1 MIELGKVKLQGCAR
15 FEFAACQSSE
25 SQTGIVAVE
34 GFYTL
39 SQVTTREQVIDKSR
53 FIAIAVPLT
62 SLVQIEKARQEIRED
77 YPNARHYVYAYRLH
91 DGFIEKASD
100 DGEPQGTGGHPIL
113 DLLQHRNVWNV
124 LLVVVRYFGGVLLG
138 TGGLSRAYGGTAR
151 QVIIETEL
159 KKLALYIV
167 FAVRVPYE
175 WFESLKYQFDQHNWI
190 IKEEEFSEVV
200 KLIVKVPE
208 QEAEFFKKWI
218 DDFTRKQVHYENLR
232 VVWD

>member
-1 MIELGKVKLQGCAR
+1 
-15 FEFAACQSSE
+15 
-25 SQTGIVAVE
+25 VE

-62 SLVQIEKARQEIRED
+62 SLVQIEKAMQEIRED

-91 DGFIEKASD
+91 DGFIEKSSD
-100 DGEPQGTGGHPIL
+100 DGEPQGTGGRPIL

-159 KKLALYIV
+159 KKLALYCV
-167 FAVRVPYE
+167 FALRVPYE
-175 WFESLKYQFDQHNWI
+175 WFEPLKYQFDQHNWI
-190 IKEEEFSEVV
+190 IKKEEFSEVV
-200 KLIVKVPE
+200 KLLVHVPE
-208 QEAEFFKKWI
+208 QETELFKKWI
-218 DDFTRKQVHYENLR
+218 DDFTRKQVHYENLS

>member
-1 MIELGKVKLQGCAR
+1 ME
-15 FEFAACQSSE
+15 E
-25 SQTGIVAVE
+25 
-34 GFYTL
+34 FYTL

-62 SLVQIEKARQEIRED
+62 SLVQIEKAMQKIRDD

-100 DGEPQGTGGHPIL
+100 DREPQGTGGRPIL

-151 QVIIETEL
+151 QVISETEL
-159 KKLALYIV
+159 KRLALYHIN
-167 FAVRVPYE
+167 ALSVPYE
-175 WFESLKYQFDQHNWI
+175 WFESLKYHFDQHNWI
-190 IKEEEFSEVV
+190 IKKEEFSDVIQLLV
-200 KLIVKVPE
+200 HVPE
-208 QEAEFFKKWI
+208 QETELFKKWI
-218 DDFTRKQVHYENLR
+218 DDFTRKQVYYEDLGI
-232 VVWD
+232 VWE

>member
-1 MIELGKVKLQGCAR
+1 M
-15 FEFAACQSSE
+15 
-25 SQTGIVAVE
+25 E

-39 SQVTTREQVIDKSR
+39 SQITTWEQVIDKSR

-62 SLVQIEKARQEIRED
+62 SLVQIEKAMQEIRED
-77 YPNARHYVYAYRLH
+77 YPNARHYVYAYRLRE
-91 DGFIEKASD
+91 GLIEKASD
-100 DGEPQGTGGHPIL
+100 DGEPQGTGGRPIL

-159 KKLALYIV
+159 KKLALYCII
-167 FAVRVPYE
+167 ALRVPYE
-175 WFESLKYQFDQHNWI
+175 WFEPLKYQFDQHNWI
-190 IKEEEFSEVV
+190 IKKEEFTEVV
-200 KLIVKVPE
+200 KLLVKVPE
-208 QEAEFFKKWI
+208 QEVELFKKWI
-218 DDFTRKQVHYENLR
+218 DDFTRKQVHYEHLS

>member
-1 MIELGKVKLQGCAR
+1 
-15 FEFAACQSSE
+15 
-25 SQTGIVAVE
+25 VE

-62 SLVQIEKARQEIRED
+62 SLVLIEKAMQQIHED

-91 DGFIEKASD
+91 DGFIEKSSD
-100 DGEPQGTGGHPIL
+100 DGEPQGTGGHPLL

-159 KKLALYIV
+159 KKLILYQMYAL
-167 FAVRVPYE
+167 RVPYE
-175 WFESLKYQFDQHNWI
+175 WFELLKYQFNQHKWDI
-190 IKEEEFSEVV
+190 KKEEFNEVI
-200 KLIVKVPE
+200 KLLVHVPE
-208 QEAEFFKKWI
+208 QEAELFKKWI
-218 DDFTRKQVHYENLR
+218 DDFTRKQVYYEDLGIA
-232 VVWD
+232 WG

>member
-1 MIELGKVKLQGCAR
+1 
-15 FEFAACQSSE
+15 
-25 SQTGIVAVE
+25 VE

-62 SLVQIEKARQEIRED
+62 SLALIEKAMQQIHED

-91 DGFIEKASD
+91 DGFIEKSSD
-100 DGEPQGTGGHPIL
+100 DGEPQGTGGHPLL

-159 KKLALYIV
+159 KKLILYQMYAL
-167 FAVRVPYE
+167 RVPYE
-175 WFESLKYQFDQHNWI
+175 WFELLKYQFNQHKWDI
-190 IKEEEFSEVV
+190 KKEEFNEVI
-200 KLIVKVPE
+200 KLLVHVPE
-208 QEAEFFKKWI
+208 QEAELFKKWI
-218 DDFTRKQVHYENLR
+218 DDFTRKQVYYEDLGIA
-232 VVWD
+232 WG

>member
-1 MIELGKVKLQGCAR
+1 M
-15 FEFAACQSSE
+15 
-25 SQTGIVAVE
+25 E

-39 SQVTTREQVIDKSR
+39 SQVTTGEQVIDKSR

-62 SLVQIEKARQEIRED
+62 SLEQIEKAMQEIREE

-100 DGEPQGTGGHPIL
+100 DGEPQGTGGRPIL

-159 KKLALYIV
+159 IKLALYQV
-167 FAVRVPYE
+167 FALRVPYE
-175 WFESLKYQFDQHNWI
+175 WFESLKYQIEQHNWGI
-190 IKEEEFSEVV
+190 DQEEFSEVV
-200 KLIVKVPE
+200 KLLLKVPDRE
-208 QEAEFFKKWI
+208 TEFFKKWL
-218 DDFTRKQVHYENLR
+218 DDFTRKQVNYEDMGSA
-232 VVWD
+232 WG

>member
-1 MIELGKVKLQGCAR
+1 MLANMQLGVRGQ
-15 FEFAACQSSE
+15 
-25 SQTGIVAVE
+25 SQTGIVAME

-39 SQVTTREQVIDKSR
+39 SQVTTWEQVIEKSR

-62 SLVQIEKARQEIRED
+62 SLVQIEKAMKEIRED

-91 DGFIEKASD
+91 EGFIEKASD
-100 DGEPQGTGGHPIL
+100 DGEPQGTGGRPIL

-151 QVIIETEL
+151 RVIIETEL
-159 KKLALYIV
+159 KKLTLYCIFAL
-167 FAVRVPYE
+167 RVPYE

-190 IKEEEFSEVV
+190 IIKEEFSEVV
-200 KLIVKVPE
+200 KLLIKVPE
-208 QEAEFFKKWI
+208 QESEFTKKWI
-218 DDFTRKQVHYENLR
+218 DDFTRKQVQYDNLS
-232 VVWD
+232 VIWD